1 MFERSAIKT
10 LNDRI
15 KEPRRFIKVVMG
27 PRQVGKTTMVIQL
40 LGELKMGSLF
50 ESADAIPASDSVW
63 IEQIWNNARLKM
75 AQNNADEFLLVIDEI
90 QKIDNWSEIIKRL
103 WDEDTQKGRNLK
115 VILLG
120 SSR

>member
-10 LNDRI
+10 LRDRI
-15 KEPRRFIKVVMG
+15 KEPRRFIQVVMG

-40 LGELKMGSLF
+40 LGELKIRNLF

-75 AQNNADEFLLVIDEI
+75 DQNNADEFLLVIDEI

-103 WDEDTQKGRNLK
+103 WDEDTQKGRN
-115 VILLG
+115 
-120 SSR
+120 RR